1 MANQESLSPQRELVE
16 DLLAIVDV
24 FSCRLDGL
32 RRYEKQLKT
41 EGAGLSV
48 ASDTVQP

>member
-1 MANQESLSPQRELVE
+1 MASQESLSPQQELVE

-24 FSCRLDGL
+24 FSCRLYGL

-48 ASDTVQP
+48 ASDRVQP